1 MKPIQARVESV
12 DQPEWLVVNKKLL
25 LSLTALFCLENPPPA
40 AGPLSGY
47 SMLCPTSEADSPKF
61 YEILNPGRTDSN
73 EHSHWP
79 AIVAE
84 GTEVG

>member
-25 LSLTALFCLENPPPA
+25 LLLTALFFLGNLPPA
-40 AGPLSGY
+40 TDPLLGC
-47 SMLCPTSEADSPKF
+47 SMLCPTSEVDSPKL
-61 YEILNPGRTDSN
+61 YEIWNPERTDSN
-73 EHSHWP
+73 VHSHWP
-79 AIVAE
+79 ATVAA